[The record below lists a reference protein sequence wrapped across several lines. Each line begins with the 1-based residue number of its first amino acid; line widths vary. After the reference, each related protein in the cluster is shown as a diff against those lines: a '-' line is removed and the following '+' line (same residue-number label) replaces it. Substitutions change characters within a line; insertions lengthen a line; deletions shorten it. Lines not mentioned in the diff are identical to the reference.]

1 MLSECAHDSDQQR
14 HAEGSADLSEGVADS
29 AANRESF
36 RWEFRDAGPGV
47 GRIEA
52 SDADADDDNEG
63 HEQSR
68 IAGLVE
74 ADRHGRGAHADG
86 QHTGYRREAEPDS
99 RGQAPAEGR
108 QGGHG
113 DRADEGDEPGLED
126 GVGPR
131 LTEKQH
137 VVEVVG
143 RISAEEDEPR
153 EAGDA
158 ERAAAEQCQVDN
170 GLRVDP
176 LSRDEHDNRDHS
188 DSDRKERCRV

>member
-1 MLSECAHDSDQQR
+1 MGDDWLSVGRPAATGLPAVEKSGSEHHDGHQQIAIAVGVDQFNDVVRCAHDSDQQC

-74 ADRHGRGAHADG
+74 ADRHGRCAHADG

-113 DRADEGDEPGLED
+113 DRADEGDEPGLKD

-131 LTEKQH
+131 LTEKQTL
-137 VVEVVG
+137 
-143 RISAEEDEPR
+143 
-153 EAGDA
+153 
-158 ERAAAEQCQVDN
+158 
-170 GLRVDP
+170 LR
-176 LSRDEHDNRDHS
+176 L
-188 DSDRKERCRV
+188 